1 MTSSF
6 YQKIR
11 TNSFIIT
18 YYLEVHSQVWK
29 PFKND
34 EYCFLVGLK
43 ISFCSDIWL
52 FILTFWSHKKTDWLE
67 RQG

>member
-18 YYLEVHSQVWK
+18 FYLEVHAQVWK

-34 EYCFLVGLK
+34 E
-43 ISFCSDIWL
+43 
-52 FILTFWSHKKTDWLE
+52 
-67 RQG
+67 

>member
-34 EYCFLVGLK
+34 E
-43 ISFCSDIWL
+43 
-52 FILTFWSHKKTDWLE
+52 
-67 RQG
+67 